1 MPRGGKLTLKTES
14 VTLGEGHYR
23 HVPEAHPGRFIRLSI
38 TDTGVGMDQETV
50 QRIFEPFFTTKK
62 MGTGLGL
69 SIVYSIVQQHDGW
82 MDVHSEPGQ
91 GSTFQVYLPACL
103 ELEYE
108 TIEEPP
114 LTAFKGEG
122 ERILLVEDDE
132 GVRAAVSEMLRDGGY
147 FVVAVDSAEAALNVF
162 QEESEAFHLVFSDVV
177 LADKDGLELVDELLS
192 YQPELSVLLSSGYTD
207 QKSQWPA
214 IRERGFHYL
223 QKPFGLS
230 DLLSVVKKAI
240 RGDHGQPAD

>member
-1 MPRGGKLTLKTES
+1 
-14 VTLGEGHYR
+14 
-23 HVPEAHPGRFIRLSI
+23 
-38 TDTGVGMDQETV
+38 MDQDTV

-82 MDVHSEPGQ
+82 MDVHSELGQ
-91 GSTFQVYLPACL
+91 GATFQVYLPACF
-103 ELEYE
+103 ELEHE
-108 TIEEPP
+108 TTEEPP
-114 LTAFKGEG
+114 LTEYKGEG

-132 GVRAAVSEMLRDGGY
+132 GVRTAVSEMLRDGGY
-147 FVVAVDSAEAALNVF
+147 FVVAVDSAEAALSVF
-162 QEESEAFHLVFSDVV
+162 QEENEDFHLVFSDVV

-192 YQPELSVLLSSGYTD
+192 YQPDLAVLLSSGYTD
-207 QKSQWPA
+207 QKSQWPV

-230 DLLSVVKKAI
+230 DLLPVVRAAI
-240 RGDHGQPAD
+240 RKDRRKPEG